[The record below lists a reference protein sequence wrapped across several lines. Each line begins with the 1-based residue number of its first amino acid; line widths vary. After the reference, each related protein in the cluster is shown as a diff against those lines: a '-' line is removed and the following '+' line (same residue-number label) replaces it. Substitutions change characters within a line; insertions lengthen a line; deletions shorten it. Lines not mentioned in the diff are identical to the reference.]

1 MGSQLRRIAGEED
14 SIPSAISIPPMQSCR
29 SLDDVEGVLLEEQR
43 YLFSSK
49 KRKLRDVVLFGD
61 AAKKSSADD
70 AGEAK
75 KTCSWL
81 RTGSRS
87 SVGHATSAASSLA
100 TSDAAFL
107 SLLLLLRLRSRRSRS
122 PPFFLQITASIS
134 IVVIQCSY
142 LNLRGALVANS

>member
-1 MGSQLRRIAGEED
+1 
-14 SIPSAISIPPMQSCR
+14 MQSCR

-61 AAKKSSADD
+61 AVKKSSADD

-107 SLLLLLRLRSRRSRS
+107 SLFLLQERPASQPQYMPAIL
-122 PPFFLQITASIS
+122 PPNN
-134 IVVIQCSY
+134 C
-142 LNLRGALVANS
+142 